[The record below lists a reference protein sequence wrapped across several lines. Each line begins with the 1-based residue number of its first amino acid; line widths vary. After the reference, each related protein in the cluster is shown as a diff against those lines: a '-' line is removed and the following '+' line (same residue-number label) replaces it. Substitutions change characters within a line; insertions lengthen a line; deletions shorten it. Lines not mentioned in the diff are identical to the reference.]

1 MDVRQLEALL
11 AVAEAGSFT
20 AAADHLHTVQ
30 SNVSEHVRQL
40 EAELGVQLLV
50 RGRRGT
56 VPTEFGARVIERA
69 RAIRSEIDALHKDL
83 SMLQGLETGHATLGV
98 VGTVSRLLV
107 PMVVAEMRRSAPGLS
122 LRLTEGASERLA
134 GEVAERQL
142 ASAVVT
148 EPVSDPRL
156 HVEHLRDEDLVGL
169 VPSFLRPDRRE
180 PDPAGGAGARDPDPA
195 AAGQP
200 AARRGRDRRAGR
212 ARRAPGPDR
221 GRRRAAHRRP
231 RGRGRRACR
240 SCPRPRSREDH
251 TGVRQLRIAAHAS
264 APARARDRAGRAAL
278 AGRPGGARRGAA
290 DGARRGSPQPG
301 VGRVARRRSGY
312 LSVGVKRVPTTSRRL
327 GQPDHFEAIDS
338 GERVGILFETDAR
351 AARPDQVRRRRRLG
365 FDISLQDTGEEAQRG
380 RERRRAQHDAAQGAV
395 AGRGFGIG
403 PPARMRVGAMLRD
416 VVEHLLARLRVTV
429 RLRELH
435 DRPVRFAR
443 HQERLFPLGIAHVD
457 VDRMEACT
465 AHADRARRRGS
476 GP

>member
-11 AVAEAGSFT
+11 AVAETGSFT

-156 HVEHLRDEDLVGL
+156 HVEHLRDEDLVAL
-169 VPSFLRPDRRE
+169 VPSFLRPDWRE
-180 PDPAGGAGARDPDPA
+180 PIPLAELARETLILPPAGNPLRDEVETAAQAERVELRVPIEVEGVRLIADLVGAGVGVSILPETAVAR
-195 AAGQP
+195 
-200 AARRGRDRRAGR
+200 
-212 ARRAPGPDR
+212 
-221 GRRRAAHRRP
+221 
-231 RGRGRRACR
+231 
-240 SCPRPRSREDH
+240 DH
-251 TGVRQLRIAAHAS
+251 TGVRQLRIARM
-264 APARARDRAGRAAL
+264 P
-278 AGRPGGARRGAA
+278 P
-290 DGARRGSPQPG
+290 
-301 VGRVARRRSGY
+301 
-312 LSVGVKRVPTTSRRL
+312 RRL
-327 GQPDHFEAIDS
+327 ALVTARGVQLSLADQAVH
-338 GERVGILFETDAR
+338 DA
-351 AARPDQVRRRRRLG
+351 VRRMVR
-365 FDISLQDTGEEAQRG
+365 EEG
-380 RERRRAQHDAAQGAV
+380 LPSRESV
-395 AGRGFGIG
+395 A
-403 PPARMRVGAMLRD
+403 
-416 VVEHLLARLRVTV
+416 
-429 RLRELH
+429 
-435 DRPVRFAR
+435 
-443 HQERLFPLGIAHVD
+443 
-457 VDRMEACT
+457 
-465 AHADRARRRGS
+465 
-476 GP
+476 